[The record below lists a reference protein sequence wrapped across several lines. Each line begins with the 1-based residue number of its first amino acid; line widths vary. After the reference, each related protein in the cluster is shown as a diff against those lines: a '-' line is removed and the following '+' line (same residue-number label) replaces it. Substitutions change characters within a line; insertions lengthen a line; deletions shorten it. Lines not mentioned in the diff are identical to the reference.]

1 MLAGNEDFFGR
12 QITFS
17 HNCVWLHDIVAVLMT
32 MDASDHIKEEASKIS
47 LAKCMKYHKEVKQL
61 SMENQEFSRIFHEI
75 NQRFRYF
82 VANYTTAVKN
92 GADVA
97 ESEIIEAVEDPEQP
111 TNISAV
117 KLFEA
122 IKKGV
127 QYAGEQMVGSG
138 VDIFE
143 QMKAKSRKK

>member
-1 MLAGNEDFFGR
+1 M
-12 QITFS
+12 
-17 HNCVWLHDIVAVLMT
+17 
-32 MDASDHIKEEASKIS
+32 
-47 LAKCMKYHKEVKQL
+47 
-61 SMENQEFSRIFHEI
+61 SMENQGFSRIFHEI